1 MEMDATIKDE
11 LLIIEEMVKNADV
24 RAH

>member
-1 MEMDATIKDE
+1 MDATIKDE

-24 RAH
+24 RPH

>member
-1 MEMDATIKDE
+1 MDATIKDE